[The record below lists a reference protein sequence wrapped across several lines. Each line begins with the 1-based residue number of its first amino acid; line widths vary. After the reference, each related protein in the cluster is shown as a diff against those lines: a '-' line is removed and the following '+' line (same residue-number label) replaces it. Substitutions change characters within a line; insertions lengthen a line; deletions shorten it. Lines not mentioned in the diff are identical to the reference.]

1 VPGCHCN
8 YPGNL
13 SRELTLHT
21 VSRNW
26 KLYASSESHES
37 SGGRDAFT
45 ASCAVGHST
54 YCPFCACAKY
64 CQRRVCG
71 HRKITSQGVRLSYK
85 QFVGGALA
93 PSVYCDD
100 VQLARMDNG
109 RYFMATIPAGKHTFR
124 SNEVQS
130 GMDLN
135 LRSGQEYFL
144 RVEIAT
150 GFMKGHG
157 RLVLMP
163 REQASYELRTAKL
176 KPLDLAKV
184 ADKTRVS
191 VAEVHLIDT
200 PPPAV
205 EAVTP
210 APAARLVTV
219 SATEST
225 VKGVS
230 IQGSDGTVGT
240 GSATGDQ
247 TSLGEAAR
255 RNKRPQPTR

>member
-1 VPGCHCN
+1 MA
-8 YPGNL
+8 
-13 SRELTLHT
+13 RELRAGVGMRSLRVVPLVILLTTLSALAQNT
-21 VSRNW
+21 ANAVSTDTE
-26 KLYASSESHES
+26 ES
-37 SGGRDAFT
+37 
-45 ASCAVGHST
+45 
-54 YCPFCACAKY
+54 PAKVY
-64 CQRRVCG
+64 VYR
-71 HRKITSQGVRLSYK
+71 YK

-124 SNEVQS
+124 SNDAQS

-135 LRSGQEYFL
+135 LKSGQEYFL

-176 KPLDLAKV
+176 KPLDPAKV
-184 ADKTRVS
+184 ADKMRVS

-210 APAARLVTV
+210 APAAKLVTV

-240 GSATGDQ
+240 SSATGDQ

>member
-1 VPGCHCN
+1 MHPVMSRGLRAGVEMRSLRIVPLLILLTTFSALAQN
-8 YPGNL
+8 TGNA
-13 SRELTLHT
+13 
-21 VSRNW
+21 
-26 KLYASSESHES
+26 ASADIEKS
-37 SGGRDAFT
+37 
-45 ASCAVGHST
+45 
-54 YCPFCACAKY
+54 PAKVY
-64 CQRRVCG
+64 VYR
-71 HRKITSQGVRLSYK
+71 YK

-109 RYFMATIPAGKHTFR
+109 RYFMAMIPAGKHSFR
-124 SNEVQS
+124 SNDAQF

-135 LRSGQEYFL
+135 LKSGQEYFL

-150 GFMKGHG
+150 GFMKGRG

-176 KPLDLAKV
+176 KPLDPAKV

-210 APAARLVTV
+210 APAAKLMTV

-225 VKGVS
+225 VSGVS
-230 IQGSDGTVGT
+230 IQRADDAVEPGSK
-240 GSATGDQ
+240 TGDQ
-247 TSLGEAAR
+247 TSVGEPAR

>member
-1 VPGCHCN
+1 
-8 YPGNL
+8 
-13 SRELTLHT
+13 
-21 VSRNW
+21 VS
-26 KLYASSESHES
+26 ADIQES
-37 SGGRDAFT
+37 
-45 ASCAVGHST
+45 
-54 YCPFCACAKY
+54 PAKVY
-64 CQRRVCG
+64 VYR
-71 HRKITSQGVRLSYK
+71 YK

-109 RYFMATIPAGKHTFR
+109 RYFVATIPAGKHTFR
-124 SNEVQS
+124 SNDVQS

-176 KPLDLAKV
+176 KALDPAKV

-200 PPPAV
+200 APPPV

-225 VKGVS
+225 VKGVTFRV
-230 IQGSDGTVGT
+230 QMAVWE
-240 GSATGDQ
+240 
-247 TSLGEAAR
+247 LLAR
-255 RNKRPQPTR
+255 RAIRHPCHFGRRGLYFLAAL

>member
-1 VPGCHCN
+1 MHPANLTRAAGVEMRSLRVVPLVILLTA
-8 YPGNL
+8 L
-13 SRELTLHT
+13 SALAQNTANA
-21 VSRNW
+21 VSADIE
-26 KLYASSESHES
+26 KS
-37 SGGRDAFT
+37 
-45 ASCAVGHST
+45 
-54 YCPFCACAKY
+54 PAKVY
-64 CQRRVCG
+64 VYR
-71 HRKITSQGVRLSYK
+71 YK

>member
-1 VPGCHCN
+1 MHPANLTRAAGVEMRSLRVVPLVILLTA
-8 YPGNL
+8 L
-13 SRELTLHT
+13 SALAQNTANA
-21 VSRNW
+21 VSADIE
-26 KLYASSESHES
+26 KS
-37 SGGRDAFT
+37 
-45 ASCAVGHST
+45 
-54 YCPFCACAKY
+54 PAKVY
-64 CQRRVCG
+64 VYR
-71 HRKITSQGVRLSYK
+71 YK

-124 SNEVQS
+124 SNDVQS

>member
-1 VPGCHCN
+1 VNVTRASSGVEMRSLRVVPLVILLTS
-8 YPGNL
+8 L
-13 SRELTLHT
+13 SALAQDTTNAVSADTKELT
-21 VSRNW
+21 
-26 KLYASSESHES
+26 
-37 SGGRDAFT
+37 
-45 ASCAVGHST
+45 
-54 YCPFCACAKY
+54 AKVY
-64 CQRRVCG
+64 IYR
-71 HRKITSQGVRLSYK
+71 YK

-109 RYFMATIPAGKHTFR
+109 RYFMVMIPAGKHTFR
-124 SNEVQS
+124 SNDAQS

-135 LRSGQEYFL
+135 LKSGQEYFL

-150 GFMKGHG
+150 GFMKGRG

-163 REQASYELRTAKL
+163 REQASYELRSAKL
-176 KPLDLAKV
+176 KPLDPSKV

-191 VAEVHLIDT
+191 VAEVHLVDT
-200 PPPAV
+200 PPPPVA
-205 EAVTP
+205 AVTP
-210 APAARLVTV
+210 APAPKLVTV

-225 VKGVS
+225 VKGVT

-240 GSATGDQ
+240 SSATGDQ

>member
-1 VPGCHCN
+1 MHPANLTRAAGVEMRSLRVVPLVILLTA
-8 YPGNL
+8 L
-13 SRELTLHT
+13 SALAQNTANA
-21 VSRNW
+21 VSADIE
-26 KLYASSESHES
+26 KS
-37 SGGRDAFT
+37 
-45 ASCAVGHST
+45 
-54 YCPFCACAKY
+54 PAKVY
-64 CQRRVCG
+64 VYR
-71 HRKITSQGVRLSYK
+71 YK

-200 PPPAV
+200 PPPAI